1 MATDTLYFEN
11 LTDQCHVMEMMI
23 CLTGNKS
30 RKFSIQFFDS
40 YNTLPAVWHTSIPL
54 GHSLTRPCIEVN
66 ESSHLEDV
74 KFYYAIVYRNESPA
88 AFFYFQ
94 HIEISNKHFDDF
106 SGNDLISRH
115 LYKYVSKKKFNLL
128 VLGHLFMT
136 DFEGYYYLPN
146 AISKLEFYNVLNKTV
161 NHLAKATN
169 AHFNLLKDIN
179 GQLKNMLDN
188 EPNGYHF
195 LRNDIY
201 MEMDIPSQ
209 WNSMEDYIS
218 ALSRK
223 YATRTKKLIEG
234 VKPLM
239 IKELTLEEII
249 RYAENIERLYLNVAL
264 SSSVK
269 IGFVNGEYFVNLKAK
284 LKSDFKV
291 FGYFLNGEMIA
302 FTSAILTTSKYEVYY
317 IGLEHEK
324 CQNYSVYLHML
335 VQGVEQA
342 ILNKKPLLGLGRTA
356 LEAKAI
362 TGCNPRYLN
371 NYIKVKNTLLNSAL
385 NLLLEK
391 FEKVD
396 QGEKWKERNPFR

>member
-11 LTDQCHVMEMMI
+11 LTDSCPVMEMMI
-23 CLTGNKS
+23 CITGNKS
-30 RKFSIQFFDS
+30 RKFSIQFFDTYHS
-40 YNTLPAVWHTSIPL
+40 LPAVWHTCLPH
-54 GHSLTRPCIEVN
+54 GHSLTRPCVEVN
-66 ESSHLEDV
+66 ESSHLEDI

-106 SGNDLISRH
+106 SGTDLISRH
-115 LYKYVSKKKFNLL
+115 LYKYVSKNKFNLL

-146 AISKLEFYNVLNKTV
+146 AISKLEFQNVLNKTA
-161 NHLAKATN
+161 NHVGKATN
-169 AHFNLLKDIN
+169 AHFTILKDIN
-179 GQLKNMLDN
+179 GQLKNLLDN

-201 MEMDIPSQ
+201 MEMDIPTDWKSI
-209 WNSMEDYIS
+209 EDYIA

-239 IKELTLEEII
+239 IKELTLEEVI
-249 RYAENIERLYLNVAL
+249 RYSETIEKLYLNVAN

-269 IGFVNGEYFVNLKAK
+269 IGFVNGEYFLNMKAK

-291 FGYFLNGEMIA
+291 FGYFFNGEMIA
-302 FTSAILTTSKYEVYY
+302 FTSAILTPSKYEVYY
-317 IGLEHEK
+317 IGMDHDQCK
-324 CQNYSVYLHML
+324 NYSVYLHML

-342 ILNKKPLLGLGRTA
+342 ILNQKPMLGLGRTA

-371 NYIKVKNTLLNSAL
+371 NYIKVKNRILNSAL

-396 QGEKWKERNPFR
+396 QGDKWKERNPFR